1 MTSFAGP
8 VAECKKMTITGAA
21 IASYR
26 STHGLAAGQ
35 FGIKAL
41 SSQTLL
47 LVSDNL
53 EKHEVL
59 IDAALATTTVVA
71 VKYDTWSLD
80 ALWEA
85 IERRVPAG
93 TAFDA
98 VGILDHGA
106 PGRFCLLKSVGG
118 GDIDLADLA
127 SSDIAA
133 FFKEI
138 GGLVKPG
145 GRIDLLGCSVAA
157 GPAGRALLAQ
167 VEALTGVT
175 VTASTDTTG
184 GAEGA
189 DWIMETH
196 DLQAIPEYFHADKIG
211 KWKEAANFKLA
222 DEAVTTGFKLAVG
235 VGAAAVGV
243 GIVAAVL

>member
-1 MTSFAGP
+1 MADT
-8 VAECKKMTITGAA
+8 A
-21 IASYR
+21 IAEVQRRATEKLPHFVYPPAKPKLTSG
-26 STHGLAAGQ
+26 T
-35 FGIKAL
+35 
-41 SSQTLL
+41 QTLL

-53 EKHEVL
+53 EKHELL
-59 IDAALATTTVVA
+59 IKATLATTTVVA

-80 ALWEA
+80 ALWGA

-93 TAFDA
+93 TKFDA

-106 PGRFCLLKSVGG
+106 PGRFCLLKSVGD

-133 FFKEI
+133 FLKHL

-175 VTASTDTTG
+175 VTASTNNTG

-189 DWIMETH
+189 DWVMETAN
-196 DLQAIPEYFHADKIG
+196 LQVIPSYFHADKLG
-211 KWKEAANFKLA
+211 EWKEAAFILTSI
-222 DEAVTTGFKLAVG
+222 VVG
-235 VGAAAVGV
+235 SIAAATA
-243 GIVAAVL
+243 VAANDS

>member
-1 MTSFAGP
+1 MSDT
-8 VAECKKMTITGAA
+8 A
-21 IASYR
+21 IAEVQRRATEKLPHFVYPPAKPKLTS
-26 STHGLAAGQ
+26 SGQ
-35 FGIKAL
+35 
-41 SSQTLL
+41 SLL

-53 EKHEVL
+53 EKHELL
-59 IDAALATTTVVA
+59 IKATLATTTVVA
-71 VKYDTWSLD
+71 VKYDSWSLAALGD
-80 ALWEA
+80 AISKSA
-85 IERRVPAG
+85 PAG

-133 FFKEI
+133 FLKAL
-138 GGLVKPG
+138 GGLVNPG

-211 KWKEAANFKLA
+211 KWKEAANPALLA
-222 DEAVTTGFKLAVG
+222 LPVIVEGALAAG
-235 VGAAAVGV
+235 TALV
-243 GIVAAVL
+243 GIGIAASGGV

>member
-1 MTSFAGP
+1 MADT
-8 VAECKKMTITGAA
+8 A
-21 IASYR
+21 IADVQRRATEKLPHFVYPPAKPKLTS
-26 STHGLAAGQ
+26 SGQ
-35 FGIKAL
+35 SLI
-41 SSQTLL
+41 

-53 EKHEVL
+53 EKHELL
-59 IDAALATTTVVA
+59 IKATLATTTVVA

-93 TAFDA
+93 TKFDA

-127 SSDIAA
+127 TDASIAA
-133 FFKEI
+133 FFTGI

-157 GPAGRALLAQ
+157 GPEGRALLAQ

-175 VTASTDTTG
+175 VAASTDKTG
-184 GAEGA
+184 GAADA
-189 DWIMETH
+189 DWEMETH
-196 DLQAIPEYFHADKIG
+196 GIQVGAEYFDVEALKEWKHAAIAPLLG
-211 KWKEAANFKLA
+211 LGLAAVPVGFG
-222 DEAVTTGFKLAVG
+222 AVT
-235 VGAAAVGV
+235 AALG
-243 GIVAAVL
+243 GI

>member
-8 VAECKKMTITGAA
+8 VAECKKHTVSDAA
-21 IASYR
+21 IDAYR

-35 FGIKAL
+35 FGIKAVTPR
-41 SSQTLL
+41 TLL

-53 EKHEVL
+53 EKHEML
-59 IDAALATTTVVA
+59 IDATLATTTVVA
-71 VKYDTWSLD
+71 VKYGKWSLD
-80 ALWEA
+80 ALCDA

-93 TAFDA
+93 TKFDA

-127 SSDIAA
+127 TDASIAA
-133 FFKEI
+133 FFKGI

-175 VTASTDTTG
+175 VTASTDKTG

-189 DWIMETH
+189 DWEMETH
-196 DLQAIPEYFHADKIG
+196 GLDVAKDYFDKEKIAA
-211 KWKEAANFKLA
+211 WKEAAPLPLLGQALEWPWWFCFACRKYKFL
-222 DEAVTTGFKLAVG
+222 
-235 VGAAAVGV
+235 
-243 GIVAAVL
+243 

>member
-1 MTSFAGP
+1 MADT
-8 VAECKKMTITGAA
+8 A
-21 IASYR
+21 IAEVQRRATEKLPHFVYPPAKPKLTSG
-26 STHGLAAGQ
+26 T
-35 FGIKAL
+35 
-41 SSQTLL
+41 QTLL

-53 EKHEVL
+53 EKHELL
-59 IDAALATTTVVA
+59 IKATLATTTVVA
-71 VKYDTWSLD
+71 VKYDTWSLANLSD
-80 ALWEA
+80 AINKRA
-85 IERRVPAG
+85 PAG
-93 TAFDA
+93 TKFDA

-106 PGRFCLLKSVGG
+106 PGRSCLLKSVGG

-133 FFKEI
+133 FLKEL

-175 VTASTDTTG
+175 VTASTNNTG

-189 DWIMETH
+189 DWVMETAN
-196 DLQAIPEYFHADKIG
+196 LQVIPSYFHADKLG
-211 KWKEAANFKLA
+211 EWKEAAFLPFLA
-222 DEAVTTGFKLAVG
+222 
-235 VGAAAVGV
+235 GAAVVG
-243 GIVAAVL
+243 GAIGLHQWAAGAGDENGDGSTSLAEARF